1 MTGSFVRSADITR
14 DTLDWGEL
22 GWVVTPATAPGSGLT
37 VLDVTITPGQ
47 GHAFHR
53 HPDQEEVIT
62 VLSGTIEQWVEQE
75 RTTLGPGESVHVPKD
90 TVHASFVA
98 ADADGPAHLSV
109 VLTPSVGESGYAAD
123 EVADTE
129 PWASLR

>member
-1 MTGSFVRSADITR
+1 MTGSFITAGDISR
-14 DTLDWGEL
+14 DTLPWGEL
-22 GWVVTPATAPGSGLT
+22 GWVVTPTTAPGCGLT

-53 HPDQEEVIT
+53 HPEQEEVIT
-62 VLSGTIEQWVEQE
+62 VVSGTIEQWVEQE
-75 RTTLGPGESVHVPKD
+75 RTVLHAGESVHVPKD

-98 ADADGPAHLSV
+98 AAADGPARLSV
-109 VLTPSVGESGYAAD
+109 VLTPSVGDSGYAAD
-123 EVADTE
+123 EVADQE